1 MESMHSFWQLGDELR
16 GQSKVSEDHKWLVA
30 ASKLAEQTRI
40 KGERMNNLDLSKG
53 PTEMR
58 TREKFGFQEDN
69 KFESL
74 NFNMLNLDS
83 KLTESVN
90 KSSSL
95 RNGIYNMN
103 AVYQKNNTTLMGNIM
118 GTKYSGNNLISKA
131 SNDNISNNNTNNSA
145 TNNNNENANSNN
157 AVDKRFKTLPATET
171 LPRNEVLGGY
181 IFVCNN
187 DTMQEDLKRQLFGLP
202 PRYRDSVRAITPG
215 LPLFL
220 YNYTTHQ
227 LHGIFEATSFGG
239 SNIDPTAWEDKKCK
253 GESRF
258 PAQVRIRVRKI
269 CKALEEDA
277 FRPVLHHYDGP
288 KFRLELSVPE
298 TLDLLDLCEQ
308 AGTVA

>member
-1 MESMHSFWQLGDELR
+1 M
-16 GQSKVSEDHKWLVA
+16 A

-53 PTEMR
+53 PAEMR
-58 TREKFGFQEDN
+58 TRDKFGFQEDN
-69 KFESL
+69 KFENL
-74 NFNMLNLDS
+74 NFNMLNLNS
-83 KLTESVN
+83 KIGDNAS
-90 KSSSL
+90 KSSFQY
-95 RNGIYNMN
+95 GIYNMN
-103 AVYQKNNTTLMGNIM
+103 AVYQKNNSNSLGNLA
-118 GTKYSGNNLISKA
+118 GNKYIGNNHSSKDA
-131 SNDNISNNNTNNSA
+131 INNSN
-145 TNNNNENANSNN
+145 TNNNNSNENIN

-171 LPRNEVLGGY
+171 LPRDEVLGGY

-227 LHGIFEATSFGG
+227 LHGIFEAASFGG

-258 PAQVRIRVRKI
+258 PAQVRIRIRKV

-308 AGTVA
+308 AGSL